1 MKYEH
6 LIQINDPLNPL
17 IDNLTREQLW
27 RGLMRYVE
35 MPTAFVAGLDRGDII
50 ASDEHG
56 LQREL
61 WFGRHR
67 VEDHVSL
74 EPMSRIHIA
83 ARASAEIPAGN
94 LTLTV
99 EEHGENLLFVRFQYE
114 TFPQGHPTA
123 PAEYQEAMKQAYK
136 AAGIDIIRRIRELAE
151 EGALDRPVH

>member
-17 IDNLTREQLW
+17 IDTLTREQLW

-35 MPTAFVAGLDRGDII
+35 MPTAFVEGLDRGDII
-50 ASDEHG
+50 SSDTNM

-67 VEDHVSL
+67 VEDKVSL
-74 EPMSRIHIA
+74 EPMSKIHIA
-83 ARASAEIPAGN
+83 TRASLEIPAGT

-99 EEHGENLLFVRFQYE
+99 EEHGDALMFVRFLYE

-123 PAEYQEAMKQAYK
+123 PAEFQAAMKQAYK
-136 AAGIDIIRRIRELAE
+136 VAGIDIIRRIRELAE
-151 EGALDRPVH
+151 EGALDRPAH